1 MKSIKE
7 YFNGESISG
16 KMGSLIEKAKARKK
30 TTFAIIAA
38 LIMVGSVGLYVV
50 YIHSSELQK
59 GVPVDL
65 SVKFTGAPPGVSPFA
80 MVSKNASKYYNN
92 ENVFFSLLSVIPM
105 NLNTTPEGKF
115 VNMTGMNMSNN
126 PYDVS
131 ILNGRLSSNGQFSGI
146 LGNNFYNIARQWRAS
161 GISNS
166 SDVSVMLQAGY
177 SFVINGTIYEY
188 RYYNNIQYSPFS
200 EVFNDMQTYVTNPN
214 APSISLQ
221 SHIFFNLSH
230 PSYVGPFKISD
241 LHGLHQAKIHT
252 GGILGPP
259 GSVCD
264 PHCIPDCGTTIA
276 QPLSGKSWTGPL
288 PLAISTQQLPS
299 DSTIDTSFA
308 DMSSASGMSFN
319 TAEACQVD
327 SASSQVMDSTTGSF
341 SEGKIT
347 SVSGDLGSSYTV
359 QNNMSMVYLPSVTFT
374 AYEYHDVYPQL
385 VFIGGKYYCGSTF
398 GAPYTVLS
406 ITSMSNDLAKEESLY
421 HQASYNGPDS
431 NQTTAADWSAVLN
444 SLGMVKVD
452 SGTID
457 AGDTLSDF
465 QYNNYVKEY
474 NNAKSEM
481 AQVNNAMGTFTAA
494 LGVALA
500 INAATG
506 IIPGGADAED
516 VVSGITL
523 ASSEVGLSS
532 AIISD
537 MSSISIYTSSQVHFS
552 EFTVNNELRIGGGSN
567 VTYSIYQSAG
577 STPIFFTDSSNYNTY
592 SFNVPMDYFSYVPV
606 S

>member
-1 MKSIKE
+1 MKRIKE
-7 YFNGESISG
+7 YFNGESING

-115 VNMTGMNMSNN
+115 VNMSGMNMSNN

-166 SDVSVMLQAGY
+166 SNVSVMLQAGY

>member
-7 YFNGESISG
+7 YFNGESING
-16 KMGSLIEKAKARKK
+16 KMGSFIEKAKARKK

-115 VNMTGMNMSNN
+115 VNMSGMNMSNN
-126 PYDVS
+126 PYDVT
-131 ILNGRLSSNGQFSGI
+131 ILGGRLSSNGQFSGI

-188 RYYNNIQYSPFS
+188 RYYNNIQYSPFNG
-200 EVFNDMQTYVTNPN
+200 VFNDMQTYVTNPN

-327 SASSQVMDSTTGSF
+327 SASSQVMDSTSGSF
-341 SEGKIT
+341 KSGSIT

-421 HQASYNGPDS
+421 HQASYNGPNS

-457 AGDTLSDF
+457 AGDTFSDF